1 MITLNDISSKVFSD
15 QELCYSKDEVDDF
28 LDAIATD
35 YAALIKENRA
45 LKKKI
50 EEQEEQAK
58 DDSALSDPGYLKNLE
73 ATLRETLLTAQ
84 RIADE
89 TTDQAKKTAD
99 ETVAA
104 AEEQARTIVA
114 TAKVE
119 ADQARADLADLKK
132 AADDYRARFQRLVL
146 DQVHVLKSDTELFA
160 DK

>member
-1 MITLNDISSKVFSD
+1 M
-15 QELCYSKDEVDDF
+15 
-28 LDAIATD
+28 
-35 YAALIKENRA
+35 
-45 LKKKI
+45 
-50 EEQEEQAK
+50 
-58 DDSALSDPGYLKNLE
+58 
-73 ATLRETLLTAQ
+73 TAQ

-89 TTDQAKKTAD
+89 TVDQAKKSAE
-99 ETVAA
+99 ETVSA

-119 ADQARADLADLKK
+119 ADQARADLSDLKK